1 MDIVKKVKDVFK
13 KKDGA
18 PKTEK
23 DKRLEALMKEKE
35 QATKEGEPW
44 VAVLDTK
51 INEDN
56 IRNGFFELDWNNE
69 FIEKLLDAGYKG
81 ETNEQIVDG
90 WFKTIARNILQEEGM
105 DPDRGA
111 GYINVKDLGK
121 DKSEIS
127 QEIKMT
133 DSDEKQRGLDATMEN
148 EGARDLSPMV
158 QISIKEYDRL
168 KERSRYITDKD
179 LISMIDKLEFFVKEL
194 RKHIVRIDID

>member
-1 MDIVKKVKDVFK
+1 MDVIKKVKDVFK
-13 KKDGA
+13 KKDDA

-35 QATKEGEPW
+35 EATKSGEAW

-105 DPDRGA
+105 DTDRGA

-121 DKSEIS
+121 DKSDIS
-127 QEIKMT
+127 
-133 DSDEKQRGLDATMEN
+133 
-148 EGARDLSPMV
+148 
-158 QISIKEYDRL
+158 
-168 KERSRYITDKD
+168 
-179 LISMIDKLEFFVKEL
+179 
-194 RKHIVRIDID
+194 

>member
-1 MDIVKKVKDVFK
+1 MDVIKKVKDVFK
-13 KKDGA
+13 KKDDA

-35 QATKEGEPW
+35 EATKSGEAW

-81 ETNEQIVDG
+81 GTNEQIVDG

-105 DPDRGA
+105 DTDRGA

-127 QEIKMT
+127 
-133 DSDEKQRGLDATMEN
+133 
-148 EGARDLSPMV
+148 
-158 QISIKEYDRL
+158 
-168 KERSRYITDKD
+168 
-179 LISMIDKLEFFVKEL
+179 
-194 RKHIVRIDID
+194 